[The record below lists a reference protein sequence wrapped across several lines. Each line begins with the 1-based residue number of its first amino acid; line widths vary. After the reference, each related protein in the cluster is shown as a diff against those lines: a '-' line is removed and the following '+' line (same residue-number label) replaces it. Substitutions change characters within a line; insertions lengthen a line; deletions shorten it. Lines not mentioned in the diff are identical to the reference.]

1 MADEA
6 RAPFSIEGYSI
17 GDEGKPHHFV
27 ASTSRE
33 EAAKEASNL
42 RVGDAAFIKRSDLKW
57 TYAIVTERTV
67 NDNAVTLRFEVD
79 TAKNRKSFPENQ
91 WGKYIRVI
99 TIKDEPTIAPPVA
112 AAAAPAA
119 APAVTDDKSVHS
131 VEKSVKS
138 AHASV
143 KSAQASV
150 KAAKATAKNA
160 ISSDSSVKSGRGSVK
175 GTVKGAIKSAI
186 ATVSSKADKSEKAEA
201 VPAPVKEEKPEEKK
215 PEEDK
220 KEEEQPAKEESEKEE
235 TAKIPTEAAPVE
247 PTVEVNANEQDA
259 AKEKKADEPKVVTV
273 DKTAANTPAIET
285 KPSGGWFSSLFGN
298 TKQVETPK
306 AETAAAVSEV
316 APTKT
321 AKTVETPAPIETPA
335 PVTTIKVPVTA
346 TTTPGAPIE
355 ESCQPNPALED
366 EKSAK
371 ENYPEASDQLTLP
384 KTFLPSPSLKGGLTA
399 KRNPASILNFKFG
412 NKGKA
417 GAPKPVDVAPRSPTG
432 LSIGSLSMPASPAFS
447 FKSPMASYPEVP
459 TSPKG
464 KEWFDPEATECDY
477 DKNPTD
483 LFQAL
488 EAREFEYAFEMYEQ
502 TNEQFTKDCKTW
514 VIAKG
519 VQKGQ
524 QLRFRALPLHAA
536 IVFDAPDELIIK
548 ILRAYPK
555 ATRGRDVKGRLP
567 IHLAYEHQASEQI
580 IALIIDAFPKGFFA
594 KDKKEMTPLDHINGN
609 TSRAYL
615 ARYIPQ
621 IIAAKI
627 EEEREKWNVEAN
639 MLLEH
644 QKATLKNNEEFMAE
658 VIQHVQEEVEAH
670 NMSKIELLEANYQK
684 EIELLKRKHDSE
696 TQALLEGFEVKLN
709 FERKLNKLKAKQ

>member
-1 MADEA
+1 MADES

-17 GDEGKPHHFV
+17 GDEGKPYHFN

-33 EAAKEASNL
+33 EAAKEASTL

-57 TYAIVTERTV
+57 TYAVVTERTV
-67 NDNAVTLRFEVD
+67 SDDAVTLRFEVD
-79 TAKNRKSFPENQ
+79 VAKNRKSFPESQ

-99 TIKDEPTIAPPVA
+99 TLKDEPQIVTPT
-112 AAAAPAA
+112 AAPVVSVA
-119 APAVTDDKSVHS
+119 DDKSDHS

-150 KAAKATAKNA
+150 KAAKASAKSA
-160 ISSDSSVKSGRGSVK
+160 ISSDSSVKSGRSSVK

-186 ATVSSKADKSEKAEA
+186 ASVSSKADKSEKVESGEEKKEESVKDEVSKVVEISAQPVEENA
-201 VPAPVKEEKPEEKK
+201 VVAKEEKVDETK
-215 PEEDK
+215 
-220 KEEEQPAKEESEKEE
+220 EQPVQK
-235 TAKIPTEAAPVE
+235 PV
-247 PTVEVNANEQDA
+247 T
-259 AKEKKADEPKVVTV
+259 
-273 DKTAANTPAIET
+273 NTPAIET
-285 KPSGGWFSSLFGN
+285 KPSGGWFSSLFGSN
-298 TKQVETPK
+298 KPAEEPK
-306 AETAAAVSEV
+306 SKADPVAAVSDV
-316 APTKT
+316 APVET
-321 AKTVETPAPIETPA
+321 AKTVEVPAPTDASPVA
-335 PVTTIKVPVTA
+335 PVKAPINVA
-346 TTTPGAPIE
+346 TTPGTSIE
-355 ESCQPNPALED
+355 ASFEPNPAQED

-384 KTFLPSPSLKGGLTA
+384 KPFLPSPSIKGGLTA
-399 KRNPASILNFKFG
+399 KRNPANILNFKFG

-417 GAPKPVDVAPRSPTG
+417 GTPKSFDVTPRSPTG
-432 LSIGSLSMPASPAFS
+432 LSIG
-447 FKSPMASYPEVP
+447 
-459 TSPKG
+459 TTG

-477 DKNPTD
+477 DKSPTD

-519 VQKGQ
+519 LQKGQ

-567 IHLAYEHQASEQI
+567 IHLAYEHQASDQV

-627 EEEREKWNVEAN
+627 EEEREKWNIEAN

-644 QKATLKNNEEFMAE
+644 QKTTLKNDEEFMAE

-684 EIELLKRKHDSE
+684 EIELLKKKHDSE